1 MTDILGVGSAIT
13 TVRLKSPTTASSAF
27 LERMPAANV
36 YTVSADV
43 PAGNTTPEEVAFT
56 FDADA
61 TDVDVPA
68 QTLTFSLVDAPA
80 GAAINGTTGVFTWTP
95 TEAQGPGDYTFRV
108 RVSDGTATDEGWVTL
123 RVTEVNK
130 PPVLTGVPA
139 AATIPE
145 MVAYTFD
152 ANATDSDLPAQ
163 TLTFSLVG
171 APTGAAI
178 DPASGVFTWTPSEA
192 QGPGTYPFTVRV
204 NDGVANTD
212 QAITLTVVELDF
224 GDAPDGYK
232 TLLAS
237 DGARHVIVSGIH
249 LGAAIDTEPDGQPS
263 ADALADDNTGTPD
276 DEDGLTATTLI
287 VGAPVTVTVTVV
299 GHGFLSAWM
308 DWNGDGDWLD
318 QDEQI
323 ADDQELVTGTYP
335 FPLTVPAFAVPT
347 AGTFARIRYSSQ
359 TDLSYD
365 GAAADGEVEDY
376 QFPILAPPTVT
387 LSVDKANIVEN
398 AGVATFTATLS
409 YATSQDVTVDLGFR
423 ARRR

>member
-1 MTDILGVGSAIT
+1 MT
-13 TVRLKSPTTASSAF
+13 
-27 LERMPAANV
+27 AA
-36 YTVSADV
+36 
-43 PAGNTTPEEVAFT
+43 
-56 FDADA
+56 A

-108 RVSDGTATDEGWVTL
+108 RVSDGTASDEGWVTL

-204 NDGVANTD
+204 SDGVANTD
-212 QAITLTVVELDF
+212 QGITLTVVELDF

-237 DGARHVIVSGIH
+237 NGARHVIVSGIH

-299 GHGFLSAWM
+299 GHGYLSAWM
-308 DWNGDGDWLD
+308 DWNDDGDWLD

-335 FPLTVPAFAVPT
+335 FPLTVPAH
-347 AGTFARIRYSSQ
+347 
-359 TDLSYD
+359 
-365 GAAADGEVEDY
+365 AASHRRHLCPHPLQFADGPV
-376 QFPILAPPTVT
+376 VRRC
-387 LSVDKANIVEN
+387 
-398 AGVATFTATLS
+398 GC
-409 YATSQDVTVDLGFR
+409 
-423 ARRR
+423 RRRSRRLPVPDPGPADGDVECGPGEHRGERRRGDVHGHAVVRDEPSSDGGFGLQRHGDADGRLHAERDADRDRGRFVDRHGDGDGRAGPDGR